1 MNSHRTQLGILL
13 LSIMVILGSPATA
26 QSQDKSLPVGDH
38 QRNLSMGGRKRSFLL
53 HVPQT
58 AAAGKRLPLVIMLHG
73 GGGAAENAA
82 RETGWSAKAD
92 ATGFLVA
99 YPNATPAD
107 PSKPAKLR
115 GNPQTWNDAS
125 GRFPK
130 DGGEPDD
137 VAFIGVMID
146 DIAEHTAMDANRVFV
161 TGFSNGASMAFAVGA
176 GLSDRIAAIAP
187 VAGAC
192 WLADVNLR
200 RGVPLCYLTGTAD
213 PLNPLKGGP
222 VKLAIGGSGLGG
234 KDKPPVQDSVLK
246 WVKAVNAPVKPAED
260 REANGVRT
268 LRYGPGRDGA
278 EVVFITIEGQGHVW
292 PGGKNLLPEF
302 MVGKATDKLKAVDAI
317 WEFFEKHPLPQTPAN
332 SKENQ

>member
-1 MNSHRTQLGILL
+1 MNSHRTQLGILVS
-13 LSIMVILGSPATA
+13 SIVMSAGSPATA
-26 QSQDKSLPVGDH
+26 PAQDKTLPAGDH
-38 QRNLSMGGRKRSFLL
+38 QRTISIGGRQRSFLL
-53 HVPQT
+53 HVPRT
-58 AAAGKRLPLVIMLHG
+58 AATSQRLPLVIMLHG
-73 GGGAAENAA
+73 GGGTAENAA
-82 RETGWSAKAD
+82 KETGWSAKAD

-99 YPNATPAD
+99 YPNATPSD

-137 VAFIGVMID
+137 VAFIGAMID
-146 DIAEHTAMDANRVFV
+146 DIAEHTALDRKRVFV

-176 GLSDRIAAIAP
+176 GLSERIAAIAP

-192 WLADVNLR
+192 WLTDVKLR
-200 RGVPLCYLTGTAD
+200 RVVPLCYLTGTAD

-234 KDKPPVQDSVLK
+234 KDKPPVQDSIAK
-246 WVKAVNAPVKPAED
+246 WVKAINAPVKPAENH
-260 REANGVRT
+260 EANGIRT
-268 LRYGPGRDGA
+268 LRYGPGRDGG

-292 PGGKNLLPEF
+292 PGGKNPLPEF
-302 MVGKATDKLKAVDAI
+302 MLGQATDKLKAVDGI
-317 WEFFEKHPLPQTPAN
+317 WEFFEKHPLP
-332 SKENQ
+332 